1 LSAHRCWHSSEVVSI
16 AAVRSAEDK
25 RTPVITS
32 SYLTTTRHHSAGN
45 FATFSATKI
54 LINEIMGGIT
64 GSKLPFRI
72 IFRA

>member
-1 LSAHRCWHSSEVVSI
+1 MIRITRTKSNKPYVPHSLGYQ
-16 AAVRSAEDK
+16 
-25 RTPVITS
+25 P
-32 SYLTTTRHHSAGN
+32 TTTRYHSASD

>member
-1 LSAHRCWHSSEVVSI
+1 MI
-16 AAVRSAEDK
+16 A
-25 RTPVITS
+25 
-32 SYLTTTRHHSAGN
+32 TRHYPTTD

-54 LINEIMGGIT
+54 LINEITSIKT